1 MAGKCKHA
9 AAVLLLIRATG
20 AREGAGAG
28 AGAGAR
34 AEATGQREGAAAGIT
49 AAAGAATRRA
59 DVSEQW
65 PFSC

>member
-9 AAVLLLIRATG
+9 AAVLLLTRATG
-20 AREGAGAG
+20 AREGAG